1 MSKPAILT
9 PCSPYCLLLFT
20 YCFVCSD
27 SVALAP
33 LIAKVSP
40 VTDSVDRTGS
50 GVDLLSSPPGDSSGN
65 DSGGENYAVG
75 EPIEGNQGI
84 EGATLLTED
93 SLKHMRRKCGF
104 SREIETR
111 LLSNEK
117 RPWSA
122 PPGWIFSSIADMVS
136 SSSACDVAI
145 SQMSP
150 STIRNMVISLV
161 LGAEVDVDVDAEF
174 FEMIYQ
180 MNLITGK
187 TLSVSIKTRCRLME
201 GRGLSKADGW
211 QRKYFFVRVSPAS
224 VADSSAVFRTEWNPE
239 PVPRGKFRLLPSWAT
254 DRLNHILRPG
264 RIAWIDFTVERV
276 RRSIPRITTASRV
289 VTSGPSTVAEPSK
302 TRGGASAGKKMGK
315 VKRDIPVYT
324 KAMSETPSVLPSAS
338 LKESG
343 SSSALVPA
351 PVVIPPTDPN
361 ADPSVAAIHSSLDET
376 TGGGDHLSMVGLS
389 DPDAPTVSPPAAPSL
404 LGALIVRGLGAASSS
419 ERPPSGG
426 SKKRKRTFV
435 FEDPDSSLLTPEDCA
450 WYLHSFRLSS
460 IFLPDLEDMSFVQE
474 YVEWASCEAQ
484 ENSIKLEAES
494 RDLRAEVG
502 RLKGDITERDYREKK
517 LLSQKLVLEAEVA
530 HLKESRA
537 ELAESERRRV
547 ESAMLARFGEFVEK
561 VRKYLS
567 YRDVVRPQILIESQ
581 LSRVV
586 SCLKLF
592 IKEGIPIPAPKL
604 AENEQALVVH
614 TAALNQMEVDDLEIS
629 DLPSFSF
636 DADSLC
642 PSFALEVSLVF
653 VRVRSRLRCR
663 VGVFRPFAESVSSL
677 GGGRDSA
684 RLIPCKDRDKCMSKA
699 PYGLSDHRPVRV
711 WPWLCCRVGVFRPFA
726 ESVSSLGG
734 GRDSARLIPC
744 KLDTAYPITDPCES
758 GLGFAVGSGFLGPSP
773 RAFLLWAE
781 GGTHPG
787 LSPVR

>member
-1 MSKPAILT
+1 
-9 PCSPYCLLLFT
+9 
-20 YCFVCSD
+20 
-27 SVALAP
+27 
-33 LIAKVSP
+33 
-40 VTDSVDRTGS
+40 
-50 GVDLLSSPPGDSSGN
+50 
-65 DSGGENYAVG
+65 
-75 EPIEGNQGI
+75 
-84 EGATLLTED
+84 
-93 SLKHMRRKCGF
+93 
-104 SREIETR
+104 
-111 LLSNEK
+111 
-117 RPWSA
+117 
-122 PPGWIFSSIADMVS
+122 
-136 SSSACDVAI
+136 
-145 SQMSP
+145 
-150 STIRNMVISLV
+150 MVISLV

-484 ENSIKLEAES
+484 SKIKGNHLVGLFEGKCRRLSDDLEEERRLLAEEKERSSAALLSLKTSEENSIKLEAES

-636 DADSLC
+636 DADSVIDC
-642 PSFALEVSLVF
+642 S
-653 VRVRSRLRCR
+653 
-663 VGVFRPFAESVSSL
+663 
-677 GGGRDSA
+677 
-684 RLIPCKDRDKCMSKA
+684 
-699 PYGLSDHRPVRV
+699 
-711 WPWLCCRVGVFRPFA
+711 
-726 ESVSSLGG
+726 
-734 GRDSARLIPC
+734 
-744 KLDTAYPITDPCES
+744 
-758 GLGFAVGSGFLGPSP
+758 
-773 RAFLLWAE
+773 FLLCALFCMYK
-781 GGTHPG
+781 TFKN
-787 LSPVR
+787 V